1 MRDQGCAFIPED
13 PLAMAAVAGM
23 SVREN
28 LALGSGR
35 RYHKGA
41 RLDWRALEAGMAAS
55 FQALAFPVP
64 PLDPPIA
71 ALSGGNLQRVV
82 IAREMAHAPRL
93 IVALYPTRGLDV
105 PSAASVRALLLRAR
119 DGGAGVLLISEDLEE
134 LAGMADRLLVLFAG
148 AIRGEF
154 RRGAWQAEAV
164 GRLMTGSMAAA
175 GG

>member
-1 MRDQGCAFIPED
+1 
-13 PLAMAAVAGM
+13 M

-35 RYHKGA
+35 RYRKGA

-82 IAREMAHAPRL
+82 IAREMAHAAPADR
-93 IVALYPTRGLDV
+93 
-105 PSAASVRALLLRAR
+105 RALPHPRA
-119 DGGAGVLLISEDLEE
+119 
-134 LAGMADRLLVLFAG
+134 
-148 AIRGEF
+148 
-154 RRGAWQAEAV
+154 
-164 GRLMTGSMAAA
+164 GRAAA
-175 GG
+175 PPRCAPCCCGPGTAAPACC